1 MVKALE
7 RVFQKILNT
16 EDTLSHLSKILVT
29 QVFKKGDR
37 CNPEIHRALA
47 FLSSPGKVFNKH
59 ILEKII
65 EKTERCTSN
74 TQYGFKSHRGTIDA
88 IFIFRHVMQKTRE
101 SDFKLNFNFF
111 HFKSAFDKIWR
122 KAKWKMM
129 TAIGINS
136 KAVNIIE
143 NMYNKTICSDGYQT
157 G

>member
-65 EKTERCTSN
+65 EKQKDVLVIRSMDSNHTEVPSMLSSFLDTSC
-74 TQYGFKSHRGTIDA
+74 KKPVKVILS
-88 IFIFRHVMQKTRE
+88 
-101 SDFKLNFNFF
+101 
-111 HFKSAFDKIWR
+111 
-122 KAKWKMM
+122 
-129 TAIGINS
+129 
-136 KAVNIIE
+136 
-143 NMYNKTICSDGYQT
+143 
-157 G
+157 